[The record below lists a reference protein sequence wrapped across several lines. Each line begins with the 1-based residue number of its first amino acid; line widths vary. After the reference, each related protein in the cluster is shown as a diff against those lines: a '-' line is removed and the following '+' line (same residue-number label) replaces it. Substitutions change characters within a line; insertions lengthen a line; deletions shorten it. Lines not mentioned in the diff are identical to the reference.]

1 MIGIIGAMEDEVKAL
16 REAMGE
22 TRAERTGAF
31 EFYPGTLEGAGA
43 VLLRCGVGKV
53 NAAVGCAL
61 LINRYRPSLIIN
73 TGSAGGIGPGLKF
86 GDAVISTGL
95 VYHDVDV
102 TAFHHAPGQIPGQ
115 PQVFAVEEGL
125 VRLAEKA
132 VDELRREGILPGDF
146 NHVRGIIGSG
156 DVFMHEPERIAEV
169 RRRFPEIRAVEMEGA
184 AIAHACALLSVPVII
199 IRALSDIAGLESPV
213 TSDVY
218 LPLASKHSAAIV
230 RRIVRDYRSA

>member
-1 MIGIIGAMEDEVKAL
+1 MIGIIGAMEDEITAL
-16 REAMGE
+16 REAMGD

-31 EFYPGTLEGAGA
+31 EFFPGTLEGAA
-43 VLLRCGVGKV
+43 VVLLRCGVGKV
-53 NAAVGCAL
+53 NAGVGCAL
-61 LINRYRPSLIIN
+61 LVSRYRPSLVIN

-115 PQVFAVEEGL
+115 PQVFAVEERL

-132 VDELRREGILPGDF
+132 VDELKGEGILPGDF
-146 NHVRGIIGSG
+146 NHVRGVIGSG
-156 DVFMHEPERIAEV
+156 DVFMHEPERIARV
-169 RRRFPEIRAVEMEGA
+169 RRHFPEIRAVEMEGA
-184 AIAHACALLSVPVII
+184 AIAHACALLSTPVII

-230 RRIVRDYRSA
+230 RRIVRDYRNA